1 MRTFERVHRLSVPA
15 FAVTLIVLVP
25 SCKQPAL
32 TAERIVARA
41 ASAMTVGGQ
50 IEDLQTLRI
59 RMVYADHE
67 YPVITELSRPN
78 RMRTEGVG
86 NYVLVFDGERAAFLQ
101 SPPAEDGTP
110 QGPALVD
117 ARYLRDLELDI
128 AFAFPA
134 FFDYP
139 VEYEGREL
147 VEGVD
152 AHKLGVTL
160 PLGVRMTYFVDTET
174 DLPVK
179 VLADVTV
186 DGTEYH
192 PGRAFSDYE
201 DWGGLMYPRT
211 VTYWW
216 MPDGV
221 ETAVVES
228 VEADVPLGD
237 DRFDIPADI
246 QGTMP

>member
-1 MRTFERVHRLSVPA
+1 MRTFEMVHRLSVPA
-15 FAVTLIVLVP
+15 FAATLIVLVP
-25 SCKQPAL
+25 GCEQPAP
-32 TAERIVARA
+32 TAERIVARV
-41 ASAMTVGGQ
+41 ASAMTADGQ
-50 IEDLQTLRI
+50 IEDISTLRI
-59 RMVYADHE
+59 RMVYPDHE
-67 YPVITELSRPN
+67 YPVVTEISRPN

-86 NYVLVFDGERAAFLQ
+86 NYVLVFDGERAAFLV

-110 QGPALVD
+110 QDPALVD
-117 ARYLRDLELDI
+117 SRYLRDLELDI

-139 VEYEGREL
+139 PEYQGREL
-147 VEGVD
+147 VEGVE

-160 PLGVRMTYFVDTET
+160 PLGVRMTYFIDTESH
-174 DLPVK
+174 LPVR

-192 PGRAFSDYE
+192 PGRTFSDYE

-211 VTYWW
+211 VTFWW

-228 VEADVPLGD
+228 VELDVPLGE
-237 DRFDIPADI
+237 DRFAIPADI

>member
-1 MRTFERVHRLSVPA
+1 MKTFERAHRLSVPA
-15 FAVTLIVLVP
+15 LAATLMVVFP
-25 SCKQPAL
+25 ACQQP
-32 TAERIVARA
+32 TPTVERVVARVA
-41 ASAMTVGGQ
+41 EAMVAGGQ
-50 IEDLQTLRI
+50 IEDLETLRI

-67 YPVITELSRPN
+67 YPVVTELSRPN

-86 NYVLVFDGERAAFLQ
+86 NYVLVFDGERAAFLE

-110 QGPALVD
+110 QDPALVD
-117 ARYLRDLELDI
+117 SRHLRDLELDI

-139 VEYEGREL
+139 AEYEGRE
-147 VEGVD
+147 VAEGVE

-174 DLPVK
+174 DLPVR

-192 PGRAFSDYE
+192 PGRVFSDYE

-216 MPDGV
+216 MPDSV
-221 ETAVVES
+221 ETAIVES
-228 VEADVPLGD
+228 VEVDVALGE
-237 DRFDIPADI
+237 DRFSIPADI
-246 QGTMP
+246 EGSMP

>member
-1 MRTFERVHRLSVPA
+1 MRTFERVHRLSMSA
-15 FAVTLIVLVP
+15 MAVTLIVMVP
-25 SCKQPAL
+25 GCKQSAP

-41 ASAMTVGGQ
+41 ASAMTVGGE

-67 YPVITELSRPN
+67 YPVITEISRPN

-86 NYVLVFDGERAAFLQ
+86 NYVLVFDGERAAFLE
-101 SPPAEDGTP
+101 SPRAEDGTP
-110 QGPALVD
+110 QDPALVD
-117 ARYLRDLELDI
+117 SRYLRDLELDI

-139 VEYEGREL
+139 AEYLGSEM
-147 VEGVD
+147 VEGVES
-152 AHKLGVTL
+152 HKLAVTL
-160 PLGVRMTYFVDTET
+160 PLGVRMTYFVDIET
-174 DLPVK
+174 DLPVR
-179 VLADVTV
+179 VTADVTV

-192 PGRAFSDYE
+192 PGREFSDYE

-228 VEADVPLGD
+228 VEVDVPFGE
-237 DRFDIPADI
+237 DRFSIPDSI
-246 QGTMP
+246 QTTMP

>member
-1 MRTFERVHRLSVPA
+1 MRRFERVHGLSVPA
-15 FAVTLIVLVP
+15 LAVTLVTLFP
-25 SCKQPAL
+25 GCKQPAP
-32 TAERIVARA
+32 TAERIVARV
-41 ASAMTVGGQ
+41 ASAMTAGGE
-50 IEDLQTLRI
+50 IEDLKTLRI

-67 YPVITELSRPN
+67 YPVVTEISRPS

-86 NYVLVFDGERAAFLQ
+86 NYVLVFDGERAAFLE

-110 QGPALVD
+110 QDPALVD
-117 ARYLRDLELDI
+117 PRYLRDLELDI

-134 FFDYP
+134 FFDFP
-139 VEYEGREL
+139 AEYQGREL
-147 VEGVD
+147 VEGVE

-160 PLGVRMTYFVDTET
+160 PLGVHMTYFVDTGSH
-174 DLPVK
+174 LPIR

-201 DWGGLMYPRT
+201 DWGRLMYPRT

-216 MPDGV
+216 MPDSV

-228 VEADVPLGD
+228 VEVNVPLGE
-237 DRFDIPADI
+237 DRFSIPADI
-246 QGTMP
+246 QATVP